1 MRTLR
6 FAVLALLIGAPLAAQ
21 KSDADLNFLSSLD
34 EFDHIREML
43 PSYLKRHALEFL
55 DKREQQFGH
64 LSTLDDL
71 RIRKAY
77 VREVMLRDLGGLP
90 ERTPLNARL
99 TGELDRGDYKIQ
111 KIIFESQPRFYVTAN
126 LYLPKTGR
134 PPYPAVLYPLGHEL
148 GAKSHSA
155 WQVMLSSLAKK
166 GYVALAWDPIGQ
178 GERIQIYDPDFED
191 SKVRASTTE
200 HTVQGIQCLLIGDHL
215 ARYTIWDGM
224 RALDYLLSRPEVDPK
239 RVACT
244 GNSGGGTHTAYLSAL
259 DDRIQ
264 VAAPSCYIT
273 SWRQMLNTIG
283 PQDAE
288 QVFPNWLRDG
298 LDYPDFIYAFA
309 PKPYRM
315 LSAIRDFFPI
325 GGARETFEEA
335 KGVYSR
341 VGAAEK
347 ISMFEAD
354 DGHGYTHPRRMA
366 GYAWFA
372 RWLKGEEDERPEP
385 DIQIATAQDLQ
396 CTPSGQ
402 VVDLP
407 DAETVYSLNRKR
419 AAQIRRPPVS
429 PDGLRARVRELTGF
443 SPVAATVTQHSCGAI
458 ERDGYRIEKLIYE
471 SEPGIHVPALLFVP
485 QTGGALKRP
494 AMVYLNGR
502 GKAAGVSED
511 VEPIVKAGVIVLSL
525 DARGMGETQ
534 ASTEKNAGD
543 FGRYFG
549 DFDSAMTAIIIG
561 KTMPGM
567 RALDIARGVDLLVAR
582 DDVDGSNIF
591 GFGKDSGAVPMLYA
605 AMLDTRVRRVALEG
619 MLVSYDSVISHRIHQ
634 QIFEEVVP
642 SALKYYDLPDLIGGL
657 APRPVWI
664 VNAVNGLGHPV
675 PSSEVR
681 DTYTRATQ
689 AFTSAGAGRQIHV
702 GERKPGESIS
712 AIYPELVHA
721 AAH

>member
-1 MRTLR
+1 
-6 FAVLALLIGAPLAAQ
+6 
-21 KSDADLNFLSSLD
+21 
-34 EFDHIREML
+34 
-43 PSYLKRHALEFL
+43 
-55 DKREQQFGH
+55 
-64 LSTLDDL
+64 
-71 RIRKAY
+71 
-77 VREVMLRDLGGLP
+77 
-90 ERTPLNARL
+90 
-99 TGELDRGDYKIQ
+99 
-111 KIIFESQPRFYVTAN
+111 
-126 LYLPKTGR
+126 
-134 PPYPAVLYPLGHEL
+134 
-148 GAKSHSA
+148 
-155 WQVMLSSLAKK
+155 
-166 GYVALAWDPIGQ
+166 
-178 GERIQIYDPDFED
+178 
-191 SKVRASTTE
+191 
-200 HTVQGIQCLLIGDHL
+200 
-215 ARYTIWDGM
+215 
-224 RALDYLLSRPEVDPK
+224 
-239 RVACT
+239 
-244 GNSGGGTHTAYLSAL
+244 LSAL

-325 GGARETFEEA
+325 GGARETFAEA

-341 VGAAEK
+341 IGAADK
-347 ISMFEAD
+347 FSMLEAD

-372 RWLKGEEDERPEP
+372 RWLKGEEDEGPEP

-396 CTPSGQ
+396 CTPTGQ

-407 DAETVYSLNRKR
+407 DAETVFSLNRKR
-419 AAQIRRPPVS
+419 AAKIRRPPLAPES
-429 PDGLRARVRELTGF
+429 LRARVRELTGYTAF
-443 SPVAATVTQHSCGAI
+443 ETPVTQHSYGAI
-458 ERDGYRIEKLIYE
+458 AREGYRIEKLTYE
-471 SEPGIHVPALLFVP
+471 SEPGIQVPALLFLP
-485 QTGGALKRP
+485 QTGGASKKP

-511 VEPIVKAGVIVLSL
+511 VEPIVKAGFIVLSL
-525 DARGMGETQ
+525 DARGTGETQ

-567 RALDIARGVDLLVAR
+567 RALDVVRGVDLLLSR
-582 DDVDGSNIF
+582 NDVDGSNIF
-591 GFGKDSGAVPMLYA
+591 GFGKDTGAVPMLYA
-605 AMLDTRVRRVALEG
+605 AVLDSRIRRVALEG
-619 MLVSYDSVISHRIHQ
+619 MLVSYDSIVSHRIHQ

-657 APRPVWI
+657 APRHVWI
-664 VNAVNGLGHPV
+664 VNPVNGLGHPV

-681 DTYTRATQ
+681 DTYTRAMQ
-689 AFTSAGAGRQIHV
+689 AFTSAGAIQHIHV
-702 GERKPGESIS
+702 SERKPGQPIS
-712 AIYPELVHA
+712 STYSDLVHVPA
-721 AAH
+721 AAGH